1 MNALLEQ
8 ISNVAADQLRDF
20 IKAGHQ
26 EITDDMG
33 RAMSEAVLQETS
45 PKFTLNFKIQVNPD
59 KNVFDCDLSWA
70 LKKHLTSS
78 HQIED
83 PAQTKLPIDN

>member
-8 ISNVAADQLRDF
+8 IAAVAPDQLRDF
-20 IKAGHQ
+20 ITNGAQ
-26 EITDDMG
+26 DITEDMG

-83 PAQTKLPIDN
+83 PAQVKLPLNN

>member
-8 ISNVAADQLRDF
+8 ITAIAPDQLRDF
-20 IKAGHQ
+20 ITAGAQ
-26 EITDDMG
+26 DITDDMS
-33 RAMSEAVLQETS
+33 RAMTEAVLQETGA
-45 PKFTLNFKIQVNPD
+45 KFTLGFKISVNLD

-83 PAQTKLPIDN
+83 PAQVKLPLNN